1 MRSRG
6 GASVG
11 DLAGKTVVVTGA
23 ARGIGRAAALRCAAE
38 GAAVV
43 AADLEVPR
51 DTAAAVAAAG
61 GRALAVAADVTDR
74 AAVHGM
80 AAGAAREFGSV
91 DVLVSNAGIG
101 FPDPV
106 LEITEERWDR
116 VLDVN
121 LKGALFCVQALLPGM
136 LAKRDGALV
145 FVSSIAGRRSSL
157 VNGAQYTC
165 SKYGL
170 VGLTRHLAS
179 ELAGTGVRVN
189 CVCPGPTETDLLDR
203 YTNEAERRA
212 IVDRT
217 PLRRLAR
224 PEDIA
229 DVIIF
234 AASPRARHVHGAILD
249 VNGGLY

>member
-1 MRSRG
+1 M
-6 GASVG
+6 A
-11 DLAGKTVVVTGA
+11 DLAGKTILVTGA
-23 ARGIGRAAALRCAAE
+23 ARGIGRAVAVRCAAE

-43 AADLEVPR
+43 AADLTPPEETAAEVR
-51 DTAAAVAAAG
+51 AAGRRALALAVDVADQSAVRAMTAAA
-61 GRALAVAADVTDR
+61 L
-74 AAVHGM
+74 
-80 AAGAAREFGSV
+80 REFEVV
-91 DVLVSNAGIG
+91 DVLVANAGIG

-106 LEITEERWDR
+106 LEVTPERWDR
-116 VLDVN
+116 VLNVN
-121 LKGALFCVQALLPGM
+121 LRGAFFCAQALLPAM
-136 LAKRDGALV
+136 LARRDGALV
-145 FVSSIAGRRSSL
+145 FVSSIAGRRLSL

-179 ELAGTGVRVN
+179 ELAGSGVRVN

-203 YTNEAERRA
+203 YTTDADRRA
-212 IVDRT
+212 MVERT

-229 DVIIF
+229 DVIVF
-234 AASPRARHVHGAILD
+234 AASPHARHVHGAILD

>member
-1 MRSRG
+1 M
-6 GASVG
+6 A
-11 DLAGKTVVVTGA
+11 DLSGKTVLVTGA
-23 ARGIGRAAALRCAAE
+23 GRGIGRAVAVRCAAE

-43 AADLEVPR
+43 AADLAPPEE
-51 DTAAAVAAAG
+51 TAAAVRAAG
-61 GRALAVAADVTDR
+61 GRALAVAVDVADREAVR
-74 AAVHGM
+74 AM
-80 AAGAAREFGSV
+80 AEAAARAFDAV

-106 LEITEERWDR
+106 LEITEERWDQ
-116 VLDVN
+116 VLNVN
-121 LKGALFCVQALLPGM
+121 LRGALFCAQSLLPAM
-136 LAKRDGALV
+136 LARRDGALV
-145 FVSSIAGRRSSL
+145 FVSSIAGRRLSL

-170 VGLTRHLAS
+170 IGLTRHLAS
-179 ELAGTGVRVN
+179 ELAGTGVRIN

-212 IVDRT
+212 IVERT

-229 DVIIF
+229 EVIVF

-249 VNGGLY
+249 ANGGLY

>member
-1 MRSRG
+1 M
-6 GASVG
+6 G
-11 DLAGKTVVVTGA
+11 DLSGKTVLVTGA
-23 ARGIGRAAALRCAAE
+23 GRGIGRAVAVRCAAE

-43 AADLEVPR
+43 AADLAPPE
-51 DTAAAVAAAG
+51 DTAAAAKAAG
-61 GRALAVAADVTDR
+61 GRALAVAVAVADQ
-74 AAVHGM
+74 AAVRAM
-80 AAGAAREFGSV
+80 AAAAAREFEAV

-121 LKGALFCVQALLPGM
+121 LKGALFCAQALLPAM
-136 LAKRDGALV
+136 LARRDGALV
-145 FVSSIAGRRSSL
+145 FVSSIAGRRLSL

-203 YTNEAERRA
+203 YTNEGDRRA
-212 IVDRT
+212 MVERT

-229 DVIIF
+229 EVIVF

>member
-1 MRSRG
+1 V
-6 GASVG
+6 A
-11 DLAGKTVVVTGA
+11 DLAGKTILVTGA
-23 ARGIGRAAALRCAAE
+23 ARGIGRAVAVRCAAE

-43 AADLEVPR
+43 AADLAPPEETAAEVR
-51 DTAAAVAAAG
+51 AGGRRALALAVDVADQSAVRAMTAAA
-61 GRALAVAADVTDR
+61 LQ
-74 AAVHGM
+74 
-80 AAGAAREFGSV
+80 EFEVV
-91 DVLVSNAGIG
+91 DVLVANAGIG

-106 LEITEERWDR
+106 LEVTPERWDR
-116 VLDVN
+116 VLNVN
-121 LKGALFCVQALLPGM
+121 LRGAFFCAQALLPAM
-136 LAKRDGALV
+136 LARRDGALV
-145 FVSSIAGRRSSL
+145 FVSSIAGRRLSL

-179 ELAGTGVRVN
+179 ELAGSGVRVN

-203 YTNEAERRA
+203 YTTDADRRA
-212 IVDRT
+212 MVERT

-229 DVIIF
+229 DVIVF
-234 AASPRARHVHGAILD
+234 AASPHARHVHGAILD

>member
-1 MRSRG
+1 M
-6 GASVG
+6 G
-11 DLAGKTVVVTGA
+11 DLSGKTVLVTGA
-23 ARGIGRAAALRCAAE
+23 GRGIGRAVAVRCAEE
-38 GAAVV
+38 GAAIV
-43 AADLEVPR
+43 AADLAPPEE
-51 DTAAAVAAAG
+51 TAAAVRTAG
-61 GRALAVAADVTDR
+61 GRVLAVAVDVANQ
-74 AAVHGM
+74 AAVRAM
-80 AAGAAREFGSV
+80 AAAAAREFETV

-121 LKGALFCVQALLPGM
+121 LKGALFCAQALLPAM
-136 LAKRDGALV
+136 LARREGALV
-145 FVSSIAGRRSSL
+145 FVSSIAGRRLSL

-203 YTNEAERRA
+203 YTNEADRRA
-212 IVDRT
+212 MVERT

-229 DVIIF
+229 DVIAF

>member
-1 MRSRG
+1 M
-6 GASVG
+6 A
-11 DLAGKTVVVTGA
+11 DLSGKTVLVTGA
-23 ARGIGRAAALRCAAE
+23 GRGIGRAVAVRCAAE

-43 AADLEVPR
+43 AADLAPPEE
-51 DTAAAVAAAG
+51 TAAAVTAAG
-61 GRALAVAADVTDR
+61 GRALALAVDVADQ
-74 AAVHGM
+74 AAVRTM
-80 AAGAAREFGSV
+80 AEAAAREFKTV

-116 VLDVN
+116 VLNVN
-121 LKGALFCVQALLPGM
+121 LRGALFCAQALLPAM
-136 LAKRDGALV
+136 LARRDGALV
-145 FVSSIAGRRSSL
+145 FVSSIAGRRLSL

-170 VGLTRHLAS
+170 VGLTRHLAT

-212 IVDRT
+212 MVERT

-229 DVIIF
+229 DVIVF

>member
-1 MRSRG
+1 M
-6 GASVG
+6 A
-11 DLAGKTVVVTGA
+11 DLSGKTVLVTGA
-23 ARGIGRAAALRCAAE
+23 GRGIGRAVALRCAAE

-43 AADLEVPR
+43 AADLAPPEE
-51 DTAAAVAAAG
+51 TAAAVKAAG
-61 GRALAVAADVTDR
+61 GRALALAVDVADQ
-74 AAVHGM
+74 AAVRTM
-80 AAGAAREFGSV
+80 AEAAAREFKTV

-116 VLDVN
+116 VLNVN
-121 LKGALFCVQALLPGM
+121 LRGALFCAQALLPAM
-136 LAKRDGALV
+136 LARRDGALV
-145 FVSSIAGRRSSL
+145 FVSSIAGRRLSL

-212 IVDRT
+212 MVERT

-229 DVIIF
+229 DVIVF

>member
-1 MRSRG
+1 V
-6 GASVG
+6 A
-11 DLAGKTVVVTGA
+11 DLAGKTVLVTGA
-23 ARGIGRAAALRCAAE
+23 ARGIGRAVALRCAAD

-43 AADLEVPR
+43 AADLEPPDETVR
-51 DTAAAVAAAG
+51 AVRSAG
-61 GRALAVAADVTDR
+61 GRALAVAVDVADQAKVR
-74 AAVHGM
+74 AM
-80 AAGAAREFGSV
+80 AAAAAREFEAV
-91 DVLVSNAGIG
+91 DVLVANAGIG

-106 LEITEERWDR
+106 LEITPERWDR

-121 LKGALFCVQALLPGM
+121 LRGALFCAQALLPAM
-136 LAKRDGALV
+136 LARRDGALV
-145 FVSSIAGRRSSL
+145 FVSSIAGRRLSL

-170 VGLTRHLAS
+170 IGLTRHLAS
-179 ELAGTGVRVN
+179 ELAGTGIRVN

-203 YTNEAERRA
+203 YTTDADRRA

-229 DVIIF
+229 EVIVF
-234 AASPRARHVHGAILD
+234 AASGRARHVHGAILD

>member
-1 MRSRG
+1 M
-6 GASVG
+6 G
-11 DLAGKTVVVTGA
+11 DLSGKTVLVTGA
-23 ARGIGRAAALRCAAE
+23 ARGIGRAAAVRCAAE

-43 AADLEVPR
+43 AADLAPPEE
-51 DTAAAVAAAG
+51 TAAAVKAAG
-61 GRALAVAADVTDR
+61 GRVLALAVDVADHEAVRAMAVAA
-74 AAVHGM
+74 M
-80 AAGAAREFGSV
+80 RESSRV

-106 LEITEERWDR
+106 LEITEERWDK

-121 LKGALFCVQALLPGM
+121 LKGALWCAQALLPPM
-136 LAKRDGALV
+136 LARRAGALV
-145 FVSSIAGRRSSL
+145 FVSSIAGRRLSL
-157 VNGAQYTC
+157 INGVHYTC

-170 VGLTRHLAS
+170 IGMTRHLAS

-203 YTNEAERRA
+203 YTDEAKRREMVA
-212 IVDRT
+212 RT
-217 PLRRLAR
+217 PLRRIAR

-229 DVIIF
+229 EIIAF
-234 AASPRARHVHGAILD
+234 AASDRARHVHGAILD

>member
-1 MRSRG
+1 
-6 GASVG
+6 VG
-11 DLAGKTVVVTGA
+11 DLAGKTVLVTGA
-23 ARGIGRAAALRCAAE
+23 SRGIGRAVAVRCAAE

-43 AADLEVPR
+43 AADLVPPEE
-51 DTAAAVAAAG
+51 TAGAVRAAG
-61 GRALAVAADVTDR
+61 GRALAVAVDVADQAKVR
-74 AAVHGM
+74 AM
-80 AAGAAREFGSV
+80 AAAAAREFETV

-116 VLDVN
+116 VLNVN
-121 LKGALFCVQALLPGM
+121 LRGALFCAQALLPAM
-136 LAKRDGALV
+136 LARREGTLV
-145 FVSSIAGRRSSL
+145 FVSSIAGRRLSL

-179 ELAGTGVRVN
+179 ELAGTGIRVN

-203 YTNEAERRA
+203 YTSDADRRA
-212 IVDRT
+212 MVERT

-224 PEDIA
+224 PDDVA
-229 DVIIF
+229 DVIVF

>member
-1 MRSRG
+1 V
-6 GASVG
+6 A
-11 DLAGKTVVVTGA
+11 DLAGKTVLVTGA
-23 ARGIGRAAALRCAAE
+23 ARGIGRAVAMRCAAE

-43 AADLEVPR
+43 AADLAPPEE
-51 DTAAAVAAAG
+51 TAAAVRAAG
-61 GRALAVAADVTDR
+61 RRALAVAVDVADH
-74 AAVHGM
+74 AAVRAM
-80 AAGAAREFGSV
+80 SAAASRQFEAV
-91 DVLVSNAGIG
+91 DVLVANAGIG

-106 LEITEERWDR
+106 LEVTQDRWDR
-116 VLDVN
+116 VLNVN
-121 LKGALFCVQALLPGM
+121 LRGAFFCAQALLPAM
-136 LAKRDGALV
+136 LARRDGAVV
-145 FVSSIAGRRSSL
+145 FVSSIAGRRLSL
-157 VNGAQYTC
+157 LNGAHYTC

-179 ELAGTGVRVN
+179 ELAGSGVRIN

-203 YTNEAERRA
+203 YTTDAGRRA
-212 IVDRT
+212 MVERT

-229 DVIIF
+229 DVVVF

>member
-1 MRSRG
+1 MGELS
-6 GASVG
+6 
-11 DLAGKTVVVTGA
+11 GKTVLVTGA
-23 ARGIGRAAALRCAAE
+23 GRGIGRAVAVRCGAE

-43 AADLEVPR
+43 AADLAPPDE
-51 DTAAAVAAAG
+51 TAAAVQAAG
-61 GRALAVAADVTDR
+61 GRALAVAADVADQ
-74 AAVHGM
+74 AAVRTM
-80 AAGAAREFGSV
+80 AAAALREFAKV

-121 LKGALFCVQALLPGM
+121 LKGALWCTQALLPPM
-136 LAKRDGALV
+136 LSRRDGALV
-145 FVSSIAGRRSSL
+145 FVSSIAGRRLSL
-157 VNGAQYTC
+157 INGVHYTC

-170 VGLTRHLAS
+170 IGMTRHFAS
-179 ELAGTGVRVN
+179 ELAGSGVRVN

-203 YTNEAERRA
+203 YTDDAKRREM
-212 IVDRT
+212 VDRT
-217 PLRRLAR
+217 PLRRIAR

-229 DVIIF
+229 EVIVF
-234 AASPRARHVHGAILD
+234 AASDRARHVHGAILD

>member
-1 MRSRG
+1 
-6 GASVG
+6 VG
-11 DLAGKTVVVTGA
+11 DLSGKTVLVTGA
-23 ARGIGRAAALRCAAE
+23 GRGIGRAVAVRCAEE
-38 GAAVV
+38 GAAIV
-43 AADLEVPR
+43 AADLAPPEE
-51 DTAAAVAAAG
+51 TAAAVRTAG
-61 GRALAVAADVTDR
+61 GRVLAVAVDVANQ
-74 AAVHGM
+74 AAVRAM
-80 AAGAAREFGSV
+80 AAAAAREFETV

-121 LKGALFCVQALLPGM
+121 LKGALFCAQALLPAM
-136 LAKRDGALV
+136 LARREGALV
-145 FVSSIAGRRSSL
+145 FVSSIAGRRLSL

-203 YTNEAERRA
+203 YTNEADRRA
-212 IVDRT
+212 MVERT

-229 DVIIF
+229 DVIAF

>member
-1 MRSRG
+1 V
-6 GASVG
+6 A
-11 DLAGKTVVVTGA
+11 DLAGKTILVTGA
-23 ARGIGRAAALRCAAE
+23 ARGIGRAVAVRCAAE

-43 AADLEVPR
+43 AADLAPPEETAAEVR
-51 DTAAAVAAAG
+51 AGGRRALALAVDVADQSAVRAMTAAA
-61 GRALAVAADVTDR
+61 L
-74 AAVHGM
+74 
-80 AAGAAREFGSV
+80 REFEVV
-91 DVLVSNAGIG
+91 DVLVANAGIG

-106 LEITEERWDR
+106 LEVTPERWDR
-116 VLDVN
+116 VLNVN
-121 LKGALFCVQALLPGM
+121 LRGAFFCAQALLPAM
-136 LAKRDGALV
+136 LARRDGALV
-145 FVSSIAGRRSSL
+145 FVSSIAGRRLSL

-179 ELAGTGVRVN
+179 ELAGSGVRVN

-203 YTNEAERRA
+203 YTTDADRRA
-212 IVDRT
+212 MVERT

-229 DVIIF
+229 DVIVF
-234 AASPRARHVHGAILD
+234 AASPHARHVHGAILD

>member
-1 MRSRG
+1 
-6 GASVG
+6 
-11 DLAGKTVVVTGA
+11 
-23 ARGIGRAAALRCAAE
+23 
-38 GAAVV
+38 
-43 AADLEVPR
+43 
-51 DTAAAVAAAG
+51 TAAAVTAAG
-61 GRALAVAADVTDR
+61 GRALAVAANVADQ
-74 AAVHGM
+74 AAVRAM
-80 AAGAAREFGSV
+80 AAAALREFGRV

-121 LKGALFCVQALLPGM
+121 LKGALWCAQALLPSM
-136 LAKRDGALV
+136 LSRRDGALV
-145 FVSSIAGRRSSL
+145 FVSSIAGRRLSL
-157 VNGAQYTC
+157 INGVHYTC

-170 VGLTRHLAS
+170 IGMTRHLAS

-203 YTNEAERRA
+203 YTDEAKRREM
-212 IVDRT
+212 VDRT
-217 PLRRLAR
+217 PLRRIAR

-229 DVIIF
+229 EVIAF
-234 AASPRARHVHGAILD
+234 AASDRARHVHGAILD

>member
-1 MRSRG
+1 V
-6 GASVG
+6 A
-11 DLAGKTVVVTGA
+11 DLSGKTVLVTGA
-23 ARGIGRAAALRCAAE
+23 GRGIGRAVAVRCAAE

-43 AADLEVPR
+43 AADLAPPEE
-51 DTAAAVAAAG
+51 TAAAVRAAG
-61 GRALAVAADVTDR
+61 GRALAVAADVADR
-74 AAVHGM
+74 EAVRAM
-80 AAGAAREFGSV
+80 AEAAAREFAAV

-116 VLDVN
+116 VLNVN
-121 LKGALFCVQALLPGM
+121 LRGALFCAQALLPAM
-136 LAKRDGALV
+136 LARRDGALV
-145 FVSSIAGRRSSL
+145 FVSSIAGRRLSL

-170 VGLTRHLAS
+170 IGLTRHLAS

-212 IVDRT
+212 IAERT

-224 PEDIA
+224 PDDIA
-229 DVIIF
+229 DVIVF

-249 VNGGLY
+249 ANGGLY

>member
-1 MRSRG
+1 M
-6 GASVG
+6 G
-11 DLAGKTVVVTGA
+11 DLAGKTVLVTGA
-23 ARGIGRAAALRCAAE
+23 ARGIGRAVAVRCAAE

-43 AADLEVPR
+43 AADLEPPEE
-51 DTAAAVAAAG
+51 TAGAVRTAG
-61 GRALAVAADVTDR
+61 RRALALAVDVADQATVR
-74 AAVHGM
+74 AM
-80 AAGAAREFGSV
+80 AQAAAREFEVV

-106 LEITEERWDR
+106 LEITQERWDR
-116 VLDVN
+116 VLNVN
-121 LKGALFCVQALLPGM
+121 LRGALFCAQALLPAM
-136 LAKRDGALV
+136 LARRDGALV
-145 FVSSIAGRRSSL
+145 FVSSIAGRRFSL

-189 CVCPGPTETDLLDR
+189 CVCPGPTETNLLDR
-203 YTNEAERRA
+203 YTTGAERQA
-212 IVDRT
+212 MVERT
-217 PLRRLAR
+217 PLRRLAT

-229 DVIIF
+229 DVIVF
-234 AASPRARHVHGAILD
+234 AASSRARHVHGAILD

>member
-1 MRSRG
+1 M
-6 GASVG
+6 G
-11 DLAGKTVVVTGA
+11 DLSGKTVLVTGA
-23 ARGIGRAAALRCAAE
+23 GRGIGRAVAVRCAAE
-38 GAAVV
+38 GAAVI
-43 AADLEVPR
+43 AADLAPPEE
-51 DTAAAVAAAG
+51 TAAAVQSAG
-61 GRALAVAADVTDR
+61 GRALAVAVNVADQATVR
-74 AAVHGM
+74 AM
-80 AAGAAREFGSV
+80 AAAAAREFETV

-121 LKGALFCVQALLPGM
+121 LKGALFCAQALLPAM
-136 LAKRDGALV
+136 LARREGALI
-145 FVSSIAGRRSSL
+145 FVSSIAGRRLSL

-203 YTNEAERRA
+203 YTNEADRRA
-212 IVDRT
+212 MVERT

-229 DVIIF
+229 DVIVF
-234 AASPRARHVHGAILD
+234 AASSRARHVHGAILD

>member
-1 MRSRG
+1 V
-6 GASVG
+6 A
-11 DLAGKTVVVTGA
+11 DLTGKTVLVTGA
-23 ARGIGRAAALRCAAE
+23 GRGIGRAVAVRCAAE

-43 AADLEVPR
+43 VADLAPPEE
-51 DTAAAVAAAG
+51 TAAAVKAAG
-61 GRALAVAADVTDR
+61 GRALVLTVDVADQTAVR
-74 AAVHGM
+74 AM
-80 AAGAAREFGSV
+80 AEAAAREFDAV

-121 LKGALFCVQALLPGM
+121 LRGALFGAQALLPAM
-136 LAKRDGALV
+136 LARHDGALV
-145 FVSSIAGRRSSL
+145 FVSSIAGRRLSL
-157 VNGAQYTC
+157 VNGAHYTC

-170 VGLTRHLAS
+170 IGLTRHLAS

-212 IVDRT
+212 LVERT

-229 DVIIF
+229 DVIVF

>member
-1 MRSRG
+1 V
-6 GASVG
+6 A
-11 DLAGKTVVVTGA
+11 DLSGKTVLVTGA
-23 ARGIGRAAALRCAAE
+23 GRGIGRAVAVRCAAE

-43 AADLEVPR
+43 AADLAPPEE
-51 DTAAAVAAAG
+51 TAAAVKAAG
-61 GRALAVAADVTDR
+61 GRALAVAVDVADQ
-74 AAVHGM
+74 AAVRAM
-80 AAGAAREFGSV
+80 AAAAAREFELV

-116 VLDVN
+116 VLNVN
-121 LKGALFCVQALLPGM
+121 LRGALFCAQALLPAM
-136 LAKRDGALV
+136 LARRDGALV
-145 FVSSIAGRRSSL
+145 FVSSIAGRRLSL

-170 VGLTRHLAS
+170 IGLTRHLAS

-212 IVDRT
+212 MVERT

-229 DVIIF
+229 DVIVF

>member
-1 MRSRG
+1 
-6 GASVG
+6 
-11 DLAGKTVVVTGA
+11 
-23 ARGIGRAAALRCAAE
+23 E
-38 GAAVV
+38 
-43 AADLEVPR
+43 
-51 DTAAAVAAAG
+51 TAAAVRAAG
-61 GRALAVAADVTDR
+61 GRALAVAVDVADQ
-74 AAVHGM
+74 AAVRAM
-80 AAGAAREFGSV
+80 AAAAAREFETV

-106 LEITEERWDR
+106 LEITEARWDR

-121 LKGALFCVQALLPGM
+121 LKGALFCAQALLPAM
-136 LAKRDGALV
+136 LSRREGALV
-145 FVSSIAGRRSSL
+145 FVSSIAGRRLSL

-203 YTNEAERRA
+203 YTNEAGRRA
-212 IVDRT
+212 MLERT

-229 DVIIF
+229 DVIAF
-234 AASPRARHVHGAILD
+234 TASPRARHVHGAILD

>member
-1 MRSRG
+1 M
-6 GASVG
+6 
-11 DLAGKTVVVTGA
+11 LVTGA
-23 ARGIGRAAALRCAAE
+23 GRGIGRAVAVRCAEE

-43 AADLEVPR
+43 AADLEPPEQ
-51 DTAAAVAAAG
+51 TAAAVKTAG
-61 GRALAVAADVTDR
+61 GRALAVAVDVANQ
-74 AAVHGM
+74 AAVRAM
-80 AAGAAREFGSV
+80 AEAAAREFETV

-121 LKGALFCVQALLPGM
+121 LKGALFCAQALLPPM
-136 LAKRDGALV
+136 LARRDGALV
-145 FVSSIAGRRSSL
+145 FVSSIAGRRLSL

-189 CVCPGPTETDLLDR
+189 CVCPGPAETDLLER
-203 YTNEAERRA
+203 YTNDAARRA
-212 IVDRT
+212 MVERT

-229 DVIIF
+229 DVIVF
-234 AASPRARHVHGAILD
+234 AASARARHVHGAILD

>member
-1 MRSRG
+1 
-6 GASVG
+6 GAM
-11 DLAGKTVVVTGA
+11 A
-23 ARGIGRAAALRCAAE
+23 
-38 GAAVV
+38 
-43 AADLEVPR
+43 
-51 DTAAAVAAAG
+51 AAAV
-61 GRALAVAADVTDR
+61 
-74 AAVHGM
+74 
-80 AAGAAREFGSV
+80 REFGTV

-121 LKGALFCVQALLPGM
+121 LKGALFCAQALLPAM
-136 LAKRDGALV
+136 LARGEGALV

-157 VNGAQYTC
+157 INGAQYTC

-170 VGLTRHLAS
+170 VGLTRHLAA
-179 ELAGTGVRVN
+179 ELAGRGVRVN

-203 YTNEAERRA
+203 FTDAAGRQA
-212 IVDRT
+212 IVERT
-217 PLRRLAR
+217 PLRRLAL

-229 DVIIF
+229 EVIAF

-249 VNGGLY
+249 VNGGLF

>member
-1 MRSRG
+1 V
-6 GASVG
+6 AAVG
-11 DLAGKTVVVTGA
+11 DLSGKTVLITGA
-23 ARGIGRAAALRCAAE
+23 GRGIGRAVAVRCAAE

-43 AADLEVPR
+43 AADLAPPEE
-51 DTAAAVAAAG
+51 TAAAVKAAG
-61 GRALAVAADVTDR
+61 GRALAVAVDVADQATVG
-74 AAVHGM
+74 AM
-80 AAGAAREFGSV
+80 AAAAAREFETV
-91 DVLVSNAGIG
+91 DVLVSNAGVG

-121 LKGALFCVQALLPGM
+121 LKGALFCAQALLPAM
-136 LAKRDGALV
+136 LARREGALV
-145 FVSSIAGRRSSL
+145 FVSSIAGRRLSL

-179 ELAGTGVRVN
+179 ELAGTGVRIN
-189 CVCPGPTETDLLDR
+189 CVCPGPTETEFLDR
-203 YTNEAERRA
+203 YTSEADRRGMLE
-212 IVDRT
+212 RT

-224 PEDIA
+224 PEDVA
-229 DVIIF
+229 DVIVF
-234 AASPRARHVHGAILD
+234 AASSRARHVHGAILD

>member
-1 MRSRG
+1 M
-6 GASVG
+6 G
-11 DLAGKTVVVTGA
+11 DLAGKTVLVTGA
-23 ARGIGRAAALRCAAE
+23 SRGIGRAVAVRCAAE

-43 AADLEVPR
+43 AADLVPPEE
-51 DTAAAVAAAG
+51 TAGAVRAAG
-61 GRALAVAADVTDR
+61 GRALAVAVDVADQAKVR
-74 AAVHGM
+74 AM
-80 AAGAAREFGSV
+80 AAAAAREFETV

-116 VLDVN
+116 VLNVN
-121 LKGALFCVQALLPGM
+121 LRGALFCAQALLPAM
-136 LAKRDGALV
+136 LARREGTLV
-145 FVSSIAGRRSSL
+145 FVSSIAGRRLSL

-179 ELAGTGVRVN
+179 ELAGTGIRVN

-203 YTNEAERRA
+203 YTSDADRRA
-212 IVDRT
+212 MVERT

-224 PEDIA
+224 PDDVA
-229 DVIIF
+229 DVIVF

>member
-1 MRSRG
+1 V
-6 GASVG
+6 A
-11 DLAGKTVVVTGA
+11 DLSGKTVLVTGA
-23 ARGIGRAAALRCAAE
+23 GRGIGRAVAVRCAAE

-43 AADLEVPR
+43 VADLAPPEE
-51 DTAAAVAAAG
+51 TAAAVKAAG
-61 GRALAVAADVTDR
+61 GRALAVRVDVTDQ
-74 AAVHGM
+74 AAVRAM
-80 AAGAAREFGSV
+80 AEAAAREFEAV

-116 VLDVN
+116 VLNVN
-121 LKGALFCVQALLPGM
+121 LRGALFGAQALLPAM
-136 LAKRDGALV
+136 LARRDGALV
-145 FVSSIAGRRSSL
+145 FVSSIAGRRLSL
-157 VNGAQYTC
+157 VNGAHYTC

-170 VGLTRHLAS
+170 IGLTRHLAS

-212 IVDRT
+212 LVERT

-229 DVIIF
+229 DVIVF